1 MARLKATVK
10 KLMSGQHVAQAD
22 LMEIVGGGGADTH
35 DNAGPSEED
44 EAKYK
49 ARREGMTE
57 GNGGGDEA

>member
-1 MARLKATVK
+1 
-10 KLMSGQHVAQAD
+10 MSGQQVAQAD